1 MKVKKKKIDGKF
13 TIKRQYMFNF
23 LILWIW
29 AQGILLQYIRAVI
42 MRFPL
47 IGGYPDIV
55 LAVAFAVIILFAF
68 PYFRIHRG
76 DILLIVSIAAVFL
89 LEWLF
94 YKDGKVYL
102 DRYIVSFVVKI
113 LPLYF
118 VGVSL
123 GKAEDREHIIYQM
136 YLVSMFTLVA
146 AIGYRMVFGTPM
158 SDAVS
163 KYVGDMDHA
172 YKVLPHCC
180 LIAYYAV
187 KRMNILNLVCM
198 VIGGFYLLTLG
209 TRGAALLYLV
219 LIALLVIMGKNSK
232 GAAVRAIILS
242 GAAGGFL
249 VSPWYDAAIL
259 WMYEKAQEFGLSVRI
274 FDKLLEGEVAIS
286 GGRDI
291 IRETLIYA
299 IKENPF
305 LGYGVCSDRV
315 LAGNYAHNIALELW
329 VEFGVFF
336 GTAILIAVIIILF
349 RGYKA
354 TKEEG
359 KKGLILVLIFSS
371 FFKLFLSGS
380 YLDERLLLFLLGLCV
395 CSIRQE
401 KRERV
406 RFSSPMP
413 KTVL

>member
-1 MKVKKKKIDGKF
+1 MDGKF

-47 IGGYPDIV
+47 IGGYPDVV
-55 LAVAFAVIILFAF
+55 LTVVFAVIVLLAF
-68 PYFRIHRG
+68 PYFRIYRG
-76 DILLIVSIAAVFL
+76 DILLIVSIVAVFVI
-89 LEWLF
+89 EWLF

-102 DRYIVSFVVKI
+102 DGYIVSFVVKI

-136 YLVSMFTLVA
+136 YLVSMLTLVA
-146 AIGYRMVFGTPM
+146 AIGYRMVFETPM

-187 KRMNILNLVCM
+187 KRTNILNLVC
-198 VIGGFYLLTLG
+198 VAIGCFYLLTLG

-232 GAAVRAIILS
+232 GTAVRTMILS

-249 VSPWYDAAIL
+249 VSPWYNAAIL

-305 LGYGVCSDRV
+305 FGYGVCSDRV

-380 YLDERLLLFLLGLCV
+380 YLDEKLLLFLLGLCV
-395 CSIRQE
+395 CGIRQE

-406 RFSSPMP
+406 RFSSPIP